1 MSGCRSAKR
10 AMRLLAIR
18 DALHE
23 RPLTVQQLSAML
35 EVSDDA
41 VRNDLVDLQLPPL
54 SVPLQVDEHGRWY
67 VGDPLHD

>member
-10 AMRLLAIR
+10 AVRLLAIR

-23 RPLTVQQLSAML
+23 RPHTVQQLAAQL
-35 EVSDDA
+35 QVSDDA

-54 SVPLQVDEHGRWY
+54 SVPLQVDERGRWY
-67 VGDPLHD
+67 VGDPMND